1 MLDAVRPMV
10 DIQIRLAETAGMAL
24 LDVEH
29 RLNCG
34 ISERR
39 KNVVRQEI
47 FPAVHTE
54 TESAARWVNGCQGWI
69 VAAWQRGARH
79 EAIR

>member
-29 RLNCG
+29 RL
-34 ISERR
+34 
-39 KNVVRQEI
+39 
-47 FPAVHTE
+47 
-54 TESAARWVNGCQGWI
+54 
-69 VAAWQRGARH
+69 
-79 EAIR
+79 